1 MKAQYI
7 EITSGEGSTLRQTKK
22 TQHEIS
28 FSNQKFVLVFA
39 SQLVFQSN
47 IG

>member
-28 FSNQKFVLVFA
+28 FSIKTLCQFLHLNLCFNQT
-39 SQLVFQSN
+39 
-47 IG
+47 